1 MATQII
7 MPRLGDS
14 VIEVAVTRWL
24 VQEKDP
30 VEAFQPILEVETSM
44 VGSEIPSPTSGVVL
58 KILVSAG
65 EKVKAGTL
73 LAWIGQPD
81 EAIPADPPPLSWKP
95 QFQEEDET
103 GRPNE
108 ADTIAVRK
116 PEAKAGD
123 VTPSIIEEPE
133 LPVLAG
139 DYAPSALEKTGLT
152 DWFENLAD
160 FRPEKNHLAD
170 WVGDAAP
177 STPVEPELPVAAGDA
192 APSTPEEPELPDIAE
207 GAALSD
213 FDFDFSDPNETLS
226 VDASKRPFGHSDDTP
241 PLGTRSTSS
250 SPRREETLTED
261 GERDEETSSP
271 TNFISPAVS
280 RLAERHN
287 VDLSLVTGTGESGRI
302 TKQDVERYIEARSF
316 QETLAGTKHTPRPKA
331 EADAAAHTPDEKIDR
346 LEAPPHS
353 AAIQNSVPI
362 SNWEREVTLFMTA
375 DMQQAAAH
383 LAANKA
389 NFSRDGTHLTY
400 TTYFVTA
407 AIAALKTV
415 PEANITR
422 RGGKVIRQEEINIG
436 LVVALGE
443 EGLVAPV
450 IKDADDLSLLGMAR
464 AVNELARRSRDQN
477 LQPGETDNISLAV
490 VNYGTTGAR
499 LAAPLVYPPACIVL
513 GIGAVSKRPTVVDDA
528 IAIRPAA
535 DLTLTFDPDALDG
548 LAANRFLVEVIA
560 ELKDWG

>member
-1 MATQII
+1 
-7 MPRLGDS
+7 
-14 VIEVAVTRWL
+14 
-24 VQEKDP
+24 
-30 VEAFQPILEVETSM
+30 
-44 VGSEIPSPTSGVVL
+44 
-58 KILVSAG
+58 
-65 EKVKAGTL
+65 
-73 LAWIGQPD
+73 
-81 EAIPADPPPLSWKP
+81 
-95 QFQEEDET
+95 
-103 GRPNE
+103 
-108 ADTIAVRK
+108 
-116 PEAKAGD
+116 
-123 VTPSIIEEPE
+123 
-133 LPVLAG
+133 
-139 DYAPSALEKTGLT
+139 
-152 DWFENLAD
+152 
-160 FRPEKNHLAD
+160 
-170 WVGDAAP
+170 
-177 STPVEPELPVAAGDA
+177 
-192 APSTPEEPELPDIAE
+192 
-207 GAALSD
+207 
-213 FDFDFSDPNETLS
+213 
-226 VDASKRPFGHSDDTP
+226 
-241 PLGTRSTSS
+241 
-250 SPRREETLTED
+250 
-261 GERDEETSSP
+261 
-271 TNFISPAVS
+271 
-280 RLAERHN
+280 
-287 VDLSLVTGTGESGRI
+287 
-302 TKQDVERYIEARSF
+302 
-316 QETLAGTKHTPRPKA
+316 TPRPKA